1 MSLRKQVLKGTAS
14 VALGEGI
21 GYAAS
26 FLRNMILARL
36 LSKADFGMAAVFGM
50 VMSLLEFTAK
60 LGVGRFLI
68 RDKEGDDPTFVA
80 TGHTVQAVAAA
91 ISAACILAFAP
102 LLARWFGIAEHA
114 WALMIL
120 AGIVLLRGLQH
131 LDVQRFERHLRFGPS
146 AAVEAVPQ
154 LIITLAAWP
163 LAVWLRDYRAVLILL
178 VAKALLS
185 FVLSHWLAEQEY
197 RLTWK
202 PEYGHRMLQFGWP
215 LLLTGFL
222 MFGIMQGDQFLVA
235 TFYSMSDLAPYAAA
249 VTLVMAPQF
258 VWGRVFNSVAF
269 PLVARVQ
276 DNPTMFALRYRQVLG
291 VMTLYATVSTAA
303 LMTGAEALMRCVY
316 GPKYI
321 GAGLLMAWLAAV
333 AAFRALRM
341 AVAVANL
348 AKGDSQSQL
357 LSNLGRASSLLPAF
371 WLASQGQPLWTV
383 AACGLLGELV
393 ATGICVWRLRSLY
406 GLAPGLSLGAVV
418 GTAGLAAA
426 CGWLGHQVA
435 TWPSWAAL
443 GLAAL
448 AAFGSGIA
456 TVALRRELR
465 AEVNALLGRFQSVGL
480 RAALQS
486 WWTMSRQSGAAT
498 GAPSGQLMDRRQ
510 YVGDKA

>member
-26 FLRNMILARL
+26 FVRNMILARL

-68 RDKEGDDPTFVA
+68 RDKEGDDPAFVA
-80 TGHTVQAVAAA
+80 TGHTVQALAAA
-91 ISAACILAFAP
+91 ISATCILLLAP
-102 LLARWFGIAEHA
+102 WLARWFGIADHA
-114 WALMIL
+114 WALMVL

-146 AAVEAVPQ
+146 AVVEAVPQ
-154 LIITLAAWP
+154 LVVTLLAWP
-163 LAVWLRDYRAVLILL
+163 LAAWLKDYRAVLVLL
-178 VAKALLS
+178 AGKALMS
-185 FVLSHWLAEQEY
+185 FVLSHWFAEQRY
-197 RLTWK
+197 RLAWQR
-202 PEYGHRMLQFGWP
+202 EYGQRMWKFGWP

-235 TFYSMSDLAPYAAA
+235 TFYSMSELAPYAAA
-249 VTLVMAPQF
+249 VSLVMAPQF
-258 VWGRVFNSVAF
+258 VFGRIFNSVAF

-276 DNPTMFALRYRQVLG
+276 DDPTMFALRYRQVLG
-291 VMTLYATVSTAA
+291 VMTLYAAVSTAG

-316 GPKYI
+316 GAKYA
-321 GAGLLMAWLAAV
+321 GAGHLMAWLAAV

-357 LSNLGRASSLLPAF
+357 IANLGRATSLLPAF
-371 WLASQGQPLWTV
+371 WLASHGQPLWLV
-383 AACGLLGELV
+383 AACGLMGELL
-393 ATGICVWRLRSLY
+393 ATAICAWRLRSLY
-406 GLAPGLSLGAVV
+406 GLGSEPTLGAVF
-418 GTAGLAAA
+418 GIASLSAA

-435 TWPSWAAL
+435 TWPPWGAL
-443 GLAAL
+443 GMAAL
-448 AAFGSGIA
+448 AAFASGIA
-456 TVALRRELR
+456 TVALRSELR
-465 AEVNALLGRFQSVGL
+465 AELVTIWGR
-480 RAALQS
+480 LQS
-486 WWTMSRQSGAAT
+486 KGLSAT
-498 GAPSGQLMDRRQ
+498 VRFWRVGDRRAGTDPRGRAGP
-510 YVGDKA
+510 VVDRV